1 MNQWMLSVNENGF
14 HAFSLLIGI
23 GEFGCFQIPMGNVE
37 GGRLL
42 QLRVVDEL
50 GFSCWWLPAKLS
62 FGFTILIYPVR
73 VLDRFER

>member
-1 MNQWMLSVNENGF
+1 MLSVNENGF
-14 HAFSLLIGI
+14 HAFSFLIGI

-50 GFSCWWLPAKLS
+50 GFSC
-62 FGFTILIYPVR
+62 
-73 VLDRFER
+73 